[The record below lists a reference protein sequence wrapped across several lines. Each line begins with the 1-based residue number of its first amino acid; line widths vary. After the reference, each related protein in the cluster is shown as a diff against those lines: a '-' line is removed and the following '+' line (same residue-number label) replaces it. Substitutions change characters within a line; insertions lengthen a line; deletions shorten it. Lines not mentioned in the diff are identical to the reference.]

1 MLDGSL
7 PEKRRLSRLLPN
19 LPGFLLTT
27 LGAVTLAWVSQLTL
41 HDILTWGK
49 DIALIFFSSRTAEP
63 MFPTLGIDMR
73 VIHYFVL
80 GLGLFLS
87 GTLFFLR
94 RRWKTPKLIRN
105 PPLPREPQ
113 KNKKEEHTA
122 KTYAKKEDVPV
133 LEREIFSGCLNHFGY
148 LAVRPK
154 DTPIPNECIIC
165 QRLGNCMV
173 ATVRTTKEKIDKI
186 LL

>member
-1 MLDGSL
+1 MLDKSL

-19 LPGFLLTT
+19 LPGLIFTT
-27 LGAVTLAWVSQLTL
+27 LGAVTLAWVGQLTL
-41 HDILTWGK
+41 HDITVWGK
-49 DIALIFFSSRTAEP
+49 DIGRIFFSSRTAEY

-94 RRWKTPKLIRN
+94 RRWKKPKLIRK
-105 PPLPREPQ
+105 PPLLRKPQ
-113 KNKKEEHTA
+113 KNKKEEQTA
-122 KTYAKKEDVPV
+122 KTYAKKEDVPA
-133 LEREIFSGCLNHFGY
+133 LEKEIFSGCLNHFGY

-165 QRLGNCMV
+165 QRLGDCMV
-173 ATVRTTKEKIDKI
+173 ATIRAN
-186 LL
+186 